1 MMNFKVISQS
11 TKERE
16 QEIIDLFNKAKPYL
30 DEGFSY
36 RLAIMKV
43 LGKEPSNSFGGA
55 SWYKDFVEYADAH
68 GYPKAEYRYKRTR
81 SVADVKEERC
91 IY

>member
-1 MMNFKVISQS
+1 MNFNVISQS

-30 DEGFSY
+30 DDGCSY
-36 RLAIMKV
+36 RLALQKV
-43 LGKEPSNSFGGA
+43 LGKKPSCSFGGA
-55 SWYKDFVEYADAH
+55 RWYKEFIEYADAH

-81 SVADVKEERC
+81 SVVDGK
-91 IY
+91 

>member
-1 MMNFKVISQS
+1 MSFKVICKS

-36 RLAIMKV
+36 RLAIIKA
-43 LGKEPSNSFGGA
+43 LGLKPNSNFSNNG
-55 SWYKDFVEYADAH
+55 WYKEFMRYADAH

-81 SVADVKEERC
+81 SVTDGK
-91 IY
+91 

>member
-1 MMNFKVISQS
+1 MSFKVISQS

-16 QEIIDLFNKAKPYL
+16 QETIDLFNKVKPYL
-30 DEGFSY
+30 DDGFSY

-43 LGKEPSNSFGGA
+43 LGKKPSNSFGGA
-55 SWYKDFVEYADAH
+55 SWYKEFIDYADAH
-68 GYPKAEYRYKRTR
+68 GYPKSEYRYKRTR
-81 SVADVKEERC
+81 SVTDVKEERC

>member
-30 DEGFSY
+30 DDGFSY
-36 RLAIMKV
+36 RLAIIKA
-43 LGKEPSNSFGGA
+43 LGKKPTCRFNTA
-55 SWYKDFVEYADAH
+55 RWYKDFMEYADTH
-68 GYPKAEYRYKRTR
+68 GYPKSEYSHKRRR
-81 SVADVKEERC
+81 SVADGK
-91 IY
+91 